1 MPVPAAY
8 NSQTAPETGSS
19 RSPQGVADD
28 AHDDRLEA
36 EDVAQRPPVF
46 PSPQDQRSAEDD
58 DERYFADLRAMPDE
72 EDSFARPRRD
82 DSWNRHPSGGWETT
96 EPVDDFDAV
105 RPRTDEFDS
114 VRPRSDASEYSDPTG
129 MYSEVRPPSDEFASI
144 RPRSDEFETVRPRG
158 DDFEPM
164 RPRGDEFEAARPRR
178 DDYDTGSYE
187 RRRPEPRREDTGS
200 FEARREESGSFRARR
215 EDTGSFEVRR
225 DAGAYDALR
234 PDSGQFSA
242 VQLDEPRPRRR
253 DDDAERSRP
262 AADPW
267 GDDPGARLDDAYAV
281 PDIDDQ
287 PAPAGWADPQDPY
300 FDDPY
305 RRSDIVQ
312 ESQTD
317 PSGWKASGPAQPPI
331 PDDRPPAEALSGNRL
346 LTILLFFSGLATTVS
361 LWLFDTPGGS
371 VNDAA
376 TTMLAAGRITGLVSG
391 YILFIQ
397 LLMMSRVSWLEEWVG
412 ARDLLRW
419 HRWLGT
425 SLVVGVLGHIVLI
438 VYGYALT
445 AESGV
450 VSQGWMIITTFPKMM
465 NAVIATGI
473 LVVISLTSIRFA
485 RSRLPYEFWHLL
497 HFAGYLV
504 LLLGYGHQV
513 ATGAD
518 LSGRFSSVFWPG
530 LSALV
535 ISALVWGRLI
545 EPLWLNSR
553 HRFEVAEVVTE
564 GTNTFSIYI
573 DGKKLDKLPAQA
585 GQFMRWRFLTRNG
598 WWQSHPFSLS
608 AAPNKE
614 WLRLTVTAVGGH
626 TARLADMKPR
636 TPVWA
641 AGPFGVFTAQRRTRR
656 RALLIAGGSGI
667 APIRA
672 LLEDM
677 PPDTIVIYRAS
688 RPDELVFRGEL
699 EELAERRDAWVR
711 YIVGSRNDPGP
722 RRLFTPPGLLGLVPD
737 VSRRDVYL
745 CGPPGLVG
753 AAVGT
758 LRELDVPESQLHL
771 DPFEF

>member
-1 MPVPAAY
+1 
-8 NSQTAPETGSS
+8 
-19 RSPQGVADD
+19 
-28 AHDDRLEA
+28 L
-36 EDVAQRPPVF
+36 AQRPPF
-46 PSPQDQRSAEDD
+46 PSFQDQRNAGDED
-58 DERYFADLRAMPDE
+58 ESYFADLRATPDE
-72 EDSFARPRRD
+72 EDPFVRPQRD
-82 DSWNRHPSGGWETT
+82 ESWNRHPSGGWETT
-96 EPVDDFDAV
+96 GPDDDFDAI
-105 RPRTDEFDS
+105 RPRTDEFES
-114 VRPRSDASEYSDPTG
+114 LRPRSDSPSYADSSDYSDPTG
-129 MYSEVRPPSDEFASI
+129 TYD
-144 RPRSDEFETVRPRG
+144 
-158 DDFEPM
+158 
-164 RPRGDEFEAARPRR
+164 AARPRTDEFESLR
-178 DDYDTGSYE
+178 PGARRSDTGSFDT
-187 RRRPEPRREDTGS
+187 RRPDTGS
-200 FEARREESGSFRARR
+200 FE
-215 EDTGSFEVRR
+215 
-225 DAGAYDALR
+225 ALR
-234 PDSGQFSA
+234 PDSGQFEQ
-242 VQLDEPRPRRR
+242 VPYDETRR
-253 DDDAERSRP
+253 RP

-267 GDDPGARLDDAYAV
+267 GDDPGARLDDAYTLDEPGVHAGEAYAG
-281 PDIDDQ
+281 PEMAPSTG
-287 PAPAGWADPQDPY
+287 PAWADPQDPY
-300 FDDPY
+300 LDDPY

-317 PSGWKASGPAQPPI
+317 PSGWKATGPAQPPI

-346 LTILLFFSGLATTVS
+346 LTILLFFSGLATSVS

-371 VNDAA
+371 VNDTA
-376 TTMLAAGRITGLVSG
+376 TAMLAAGRITGLVSG

-425 SLVVGVLGHIVLI
+425 TLVVGVLTHIVLI

-445 AESGV
+445 AQSGV
-450 VSQGWMIITTFPKMM
+450 VSQGWTIITTFPKMM

-473 LVVISLTSIRFA
+473 LVVVSLTSIRFA
-485 RSRLPYEFWHLL
+485 RSKLPYEFWHLL

-545 EPLWLNSR
+545 EPLWLNAR
-553 HRFEVAEVVTE
+553 HRFEVAEVVSE

-626 TARLADMKPR
+626 TSRLANMRPG
-636 TPVWA
+636 TPIWA

-677 PPDTIVIYRAS
+677 PADTIVIYRAS

-722 RRLFTPPGLLGLVPD
+722 RRLFTPDGLLGLVPD
-737 VSRRDVYL
+737 VNRRDVYL

-753 AAVGT
+753 AAVAT
-758 LRELDVPESQLHL
+758 LRGLDVPDSQMHL

>member
-1 MPVPAAY
+1 MA
-8 NSQTAPETGSS
+8 
-19 RSPQGVADD
+19 QG
-28 AHDDRLEA
+28 
-36 EDVAQRPPVF
+36 PPVF
-46 PSPQDQRSAEDD
+46 PSFQDQRQTADEDEQYFAGLRAAPDEDD
-58 DERYFADLRAMPDE
+58 P
-72 EDSFARPRRD
+72 FARTQRD
-82 DSWNRHPSGGWETT
+82 DSWAQHPSGGWNTT
-96 EPVDDFDAV
+96 SSARYADEPDDFDAI
-105 RPRTDEFDS
+105 RPRTDEFES
-114 VRPRSDASEYSDPTG
+114 LRPRHGSYDEPDSYSAP
-129 MYSEVRPPSDEFASI
+129 AQ
-144 RPRSDEFETVRPRG
+144 RSDSYSGEFE
-158 DDFEPM
+158 
-164 RPRGDEFEAARPRR
+164 
-178 DDYDTGSYE
+178 S
-187 RRRPEPRREDTGS
+187 
-200 FEARREESGSFRARR
+200 
-215 EDTGSFEVRR
+215 
-225 DAGAYDALR
+225 LR
-234 PDSGQFSA
+234 PSSGEFDA
-242 VQLDEPRPRRR
+242 IRPRRR
-253 DDDAERSRP
+253 DDEYRPDRP

-267 GDDPGARLDDAYAV
+267 ADQPDDRLADAYAV
-281 PDIDDQ
+281 PEIDDL
-287 PAPAGWADPQDPY
+287 PAPNRHGLGRQELDPEDSY

-305 RRSDIVQ
+305 RRSDILV

-317 PSGWKASGPAQPPI
+317 PSGWKATGPAQPPI

-346 LTILLFFSGLATTVS
+346 LTILLFFAGLATSLS
-361 LWLFDTPGGS
+361 LWLFDTHPGDLNS
-371 VNDAA
+371 TA
-376 TTMLAAGRITGLVSG
+376 TVLLAAGRITGLTAG
-391 YILFIQ
+391 YLLFIQ

-425 SLVVGVLGHIVLI
+425 SLVVGVLAHIVFI

-445 AESGV
+445 AQSGV
-450 VSQGWMIITTFPKMM
+450 VDQGWTIITTFPQMLK
-465 NAVIATGI
+465 AVIATGI

-485 RSRLPYEFWHLL
+485 RSKLPYEFWHLL
-497 HFAGYLV
+497 HLAGYLV

-518 LSGRFSSVFWPG
+518 LSGRFASIWWPG

-545 EPLWLNSR
+545 EPLWLNAR
-553 HRFEVAEVVTE
+553 HRFEVAEVVSE
-564 GTNTFSIYI
+564 GANTFSIYI
-573 DGKKLDKLPAQA
+573 DGKLLDKLPAQA

-626 TARLADMKPR
+626 TSRLALMQPG
-636 TPVWA
+636 TPIWA

-677 PPDTIVIYRAS
+677 PADTIVIYRAS

-722 RRLFTPPGLLGLVPD
+722 RRLFTPEGLLGLVPD

-745 CGPPGLVG
+745 CGPPGLVE

-758 LRELDVPESQLHL
+758 LRDLDVPDSQLHL

>member
-1 MPVPAAY
+1 M
-8 NSQTAPETGSS
+8 G
-19 RSPQGVADD
+19 DD

-46 PSPQDQRSAEDD
+46 PSPQEQRSAEDE
-58 DERYFADLRAMPDE
+58 DERYFADLRAMPDD
-72 EDSFARPRRD
+72 EDAFARPGRD
-82 DSWNRHPSGGWETT
+82 ESWNRHPSGGWETT
-96 EPVDDFDAV
+96 EQDDDFDAV
-105 RPRTDEFDS
+105 RPRTDEF
-114 VRPRSDASEYSDPTG
+114 E
-129 MYSEVRPPSDEFASI
+129 SI
-144 RPRSDEFETVRPRG
+144 RPRSDPPAQQYADPTGTYSAVRHRSDEFEAV
-158 DDFEPM
+158 
-164 RPRGDEFEAARPRR
+164 RPRGDEFEAIRPRSGDH
-178 DDYDTGSYE
+178 DDYSRDGYDARGDYDSGSYE
-187 RRRPEPRREDTGS
+187 RPRSRREDTGS
-200 FEARREESGSFRARR
+200 FDGRRETRR
-215 EDTGSFEVRR
+215 DTGSYET
-225 DAGAYDALR
+225 LR
-234 PDSGQFSA
+234 PDSGEF
-242 VQLDEPRPRRR
+242 DEIRPRRR
-253 DDDAERSRP
+253 DDEFERARP

-281 PDIDDQ
+281 PDVEFD
-287 PAPAGWADPQDPY
+287 PAPGPAAWADPQDPY
-300 FDDPY
+300 SDDPY
-305 RRSDIVQ
+305 RRSDVVE

-317 PSGWKASGPAQPPI
+317 PSGWKATGSAQPPI

-346 LTILLFFSGLATTVS
+346 LTILLFFSGLATSVS

-376 TTMLAAGRITGLVSG
+376 TAMLAAGRITGLVSG
-391 YILFIQ
+391 YLLFIQ

-425 SLVVGVLGHIVLI
+425 SLVVGVLAHIVLI

-445 AESGV
+445 AQSGV
-450 VSQGWMIITTFPKMM
+450 VSQGWTIITTFPKMM

-485 RSRLPYEFWHLL
+485 RSKLPYEFWHLL

-518 LSGRFSSVFWPG
+518 LSGKFSSVFWPG

-535 ISALVWGRLI
+535 ISALVWGRII
-545 EPLWLNSR
+545 EPFWLNSR
-553 HRFEVAEVVTE
+553 HRFEVAEVVSE

-573 DGKKLDKLPAQA
+573 DGKKLEKLPAQA

-626 TARLADMKPR
+626 TSRLANMKPG
-636 TPVWA
+636 TPIWA

-677 PPDTIVIYRAS
+677 PADTIVIYRAS

-745 CGPPGLVG
+745 CGPSGLVE